1 MNFKQL
7 TLVMTIPAL
16 SFTAAADTASNNTE
30 TFETITVNAKG
41 LDEKPIDVPFT
52 VNVIDGE
59 DLDKRQYNS
68 TKEAVTDV
76 PGVYMHNSGDA
87 YDGIWIRG
95 MGSMSQT
102 QTLDDNSVGINID
115 GLSLG
120 KAGLTQNLFD
130 IEQVEVT
137 KGPQG
142 TVFGSN
148 TEAGAINI
156 KTSNPEFIAS
166 GRVDLSVANNNM
178 RKITAVANAP
188 LSDTVALRISGLAS
202 TRDSYIHKRET
213 DKPLNKQGNK
223 GVRAKLLWEPSEATQ
238 AMVTAFHDSRSNYYP
253 IALTQPFKKKNP
265 LYSTGKVPHHSDRE
279 TNGLSVDITHA
290 LNDHI
295 KLTSNTAYAKHKAD
309 FEKSALPFDVFAPI
323 YGAQNPM
330 FATLLKM
337 PQYNT
342 QKQFDDIKFFEQDIR
357 LSSQPDSNIK
367 WVSGLYLSNKERGFT
382 YDATNQYLQPD
393 PLNAKLHRD
402 YTIKTQAI
410 YGEVTLP
417 VTPKANVLTGLRAT
431 KESNKMDALYTPN
444 PSARNPFAAGGNK
457 KESKELKDSFV
468 TWRLG
473 ADYEVAPEWRVYGLY
488 SKGHKSQ
495 GFSDFDTNIA
505 YKKAT
510 PKYKAGAI
518 QTFEVGF
525 KGAAEDGTWQAN
537 ISAFKNNTKDDKVTV
552 TTFSPFSSTP
562 YNVDSTA
569 QGLEFDGKLNVS
581 SNLQFKT
588 ALAYIDTE
596 VTKVPDTA
604 QTIVKKGNTMPHTP
618 KWSGALG
625 MEYNY
630 PVTGLKYTDL
640 ITTKL
645 DINYAGKR
653 AAEPNN
659 KLMLDAY
666 TTLDA
671 SVGVSGS
678 YGDVSLWAKNLSDE
692 ERVLIGVEN
701 NGVSFGLPAEGRVIG
716 MSYGIDF

>member
-1 MNFKQL
+1 MNLKTL
-7 TLVMTIPAL
+7 TLVMLPAL
-16 SFTAAADTASNNTE
+16 SFTAAADVTNDNTE
-30 TFETITVNAKG
+30 TFDTITVNAKG
-41 LDEKPIDVPFT
+41 LEERPQDVPFT
-52 VNVIDGE
+52 VNVVDGE
-59 DLDKRQYNS
+59 ELDHRQYDS
-68 TKEAVTDV
+68 IKEAITYV
-76 PGVYMHNSGDA
+76 PGVSLHNSGDA

-95 MGSMSQT
+95 TGSMSQT
-102 QTLDDNSVGINID
+102 MTLDDNSVGINID

-120 KAGLTQNLFD
+120 KVGLTQNIFD

-156 KTSNPEFIAS
+156 KTNDPEFIAG
-166 GRVDLSVANNNM
+166 GRVDISVADNNL
-178 RKITAVANAP
+178 RKITAVANTP

-213 DKPLNKQGNK
+213 DKPLNDQGNR
-223 GVRAKLLWEPSEATQ
+223 GVRAKLLWQPSESTQ

-253 IALTQPFKKKNP
+253 IALTRPFKKENP
-265 LYSTGKVPHHSDRE
+265 LYTTGKVPHHSDRE
-279 TNGLSVDITHA
+279 TNGVNLDITHS
-290 LNDHI
+290 LNDRI
-295 KLTSNTAYAKHKAD
+295 KFTSNTAYAKHKAD

-323 YGAQNPM
+323 YGAMNP
-330 FATLLKM
+330 AIPTLLQQ
-337 PQYNT
+337 PAYNT
-342 QKQFDDIKFFEQDIR
+342 QKQFDDIQFFEQDFR
-357 LSSQPDSNIK
+357 LSSQPESDIK
-367 WVSGLYLSNKERGFT
+367 WVSGLYLSNKKRDFT
-382 YDATNQYLQPD
+382 YNATNQYLQPD

-402 YTIKTQAI
+402 YTIQTQAL
-410 YGEVTLP
+410 YGEVTVP
-417 VTPKANVLTGLRAT
+417 VTQKTNVLTGLRVT
-431 KESNKMDALYTPN
+431 KESNEMNALYTPN
-444 PSARNPFAAGGNK
+444 ATPTNPFAAGGNK
-457 KESKELKDSFV
+457 KENKKLDDTFV

-473 ADYEVAPEWRVYGLY
+473 SDYEVAPEWRVYGLY

-495 GFSDFDTNIA
+495 GFADFDTNIA
-505 YKKAT
+505 YNKAT
-510 PKYKAGAI
+510 PKYKAGDI
-518 QTFEVGF
+518 QTFEMGF

-537 ISAFKNNTKDDKVTV
+537 IAAFKNNTKDDKVTV
-552 TTFSPFSSTP
+552 TTFTPFSSTP

-569 QGLEFDGKLNVS
+569 QGIEFDGQLNVT
-581 SNLQFKT
+581 SNLQLKT
-588 ALAYIDTE
+588 ALAHIDTE

-604 QTIVKKGNTMPHTP
+604 QTVVKKGNTMPHTP

-630 PVTGLKYTDL
+630 PVTGIKYTDI

-645 DINYAGKR
+645 DINYADKR

-659 KLMLDAY
+659 KLILDAY

-678 YGDVSLWAKNLSDE
+678 YGDVSLWAKNLTNE
-692 ERVLIGVEN
+692 ERVLIGVER
-701 NGVSFGLPAEGRVIG
+701 NGTSFGLPAEGRVIG